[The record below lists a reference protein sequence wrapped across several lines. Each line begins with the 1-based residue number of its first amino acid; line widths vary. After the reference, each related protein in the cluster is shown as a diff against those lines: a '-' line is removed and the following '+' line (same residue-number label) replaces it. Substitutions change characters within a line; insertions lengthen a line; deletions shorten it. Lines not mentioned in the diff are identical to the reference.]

1 MALKGRI
8 KVSKKD
14 KFYKINKST
23 ANTEKAQALESL
35 KEFNKKSKR

>member
-1 MALKGRI
+1 MALKDMI